1 MGNKISRRN
10 FLILMGASAAAFA
23 LTGCSETEIGADL
36 PQLSGHSLV
45 IYFSGTGNT
54 RRVAQAGAEALGAD
68 IYEITPVQP
77 YTSADLNYYDRTSR
91 VIAEHNDPSLRPEIA
106 GALPDLM
113 EYDNVFIGYPLWNA
127 DLPMP
132 LYSFFEEYDLN
143 GKTIIPFTV
152 HGGSS
157 FAGTRQTIAELEP
170 DATVVNDGLSI
181 SRNSVAEAEASV
193 VDWVQG
199 LGLSQ

>member
-68 IYEITPVQP
+68 IYEITPIQP

-91 VIAEHNDPSLRPEIA
+91 VIAEHNDPSLRLEIA
-106 GALPDLM
+106 GALPDLTD
-113 EYDNVFIGYPLWNA
+113 YDNIFIGYPLWWREAPNIVWNLVEQL
-127 DLPMP
+127 DLT
-132 LYSFFEEYDLN
+132 D
-143 GKTIIPFTV
+143 KTIIPFCTSTSD
-152 HGGSS
+152 GIRQSEDTLKALAKGSN
-157 FAGTRQTIAELEP
+157 I
-170 DATVVNDGLSI
+170 NWIDGRRFS
-181 SRNSVAEAEASV
+181 SNTSAEAVTNWIKNAN
-193 VDWVQG
+193 
-199 LGLSQ
+199 L